1 MILLLLGIIFIL
13 LGGFMFF
20 LPQKSVKK
28 DLQDSEEELKK
39 AKRNGLIIAI
49 GGFILVLATILL

>member
-28 DLQDSEEELKK
+28 DLQDSE
-39 AKRNGLIIAI
+39 
-49 GGFILVLATILL
+49 